1 MLRFLCINCS
11 GDVLHSPA
19 PAISLVI
26 PAYNR
31 GALIAE
37 TLESALRQTVP
48 FLEVIVV
55 DDGSSDNTAEVL
67 AQYAGQVRTIRVP
80 NGGVQRARNLGVEA
94 ARGDYVALCDSDDL
108 LDSSYVAT
116 LGAWLSE
123 HPACN
128 SIYTNFV
135 TFDEHGTKADK
146 FAGAPAGFFDGAV
159 RSGAFWHAIPDL
171 YARTLGYQPL
181 FPSGNLMRRAL
192 YLELG
197 GYDPRFNGVGAEDY
211 EFTLRLVGAGGVA
224 LCATPLVR
232 VRRHDGNDSID
243 NVRQVSGE
251 VQILEHALS
260 HHPQALAYRPAI
272 LDSIDAR
279 RRDIFHGAFARGA
292 FDVAVA
298 NLRALHTPPTDSKS
312 RLKAMILGL
321 PGPLRALAWRF
332 TR

>member
-1 MLRFLCINCS
+1 MLRFPYINYS
-11 GDVLHSPA
+11 GDVLHPPA

-31 GALIAE
+31 GSLIAE

-48 FLEVIVV
+48 FLEIIVV
-55 DDGSSDNTAEVL
+55 DDGSSDNTPEVL
-67 AQYAGQVRTIRVP
+67 ARYAGRVHAIRVP

-108 LDSSYVAT
+108 LDPSYVAT
-116 LGAWLSE
+116 LGAWLSD
-123 HPACN
+123 HPECN

-135 TFDEHGTKADK
+135 TFDEHGTHADK
-146 FAGAPAGFFDGAV
+146 FAGAPASFFDGAQH
-159 RSGAFWHAIPDL
+159 SGAFWHAIPDL
-171 YARTLGYQPL
+171 YARTLAYQPL
-181 FPSGNLMRRAL
+181 FPSGNLMRRSQ

-197 GYDPRFNGVGAEDY
+197 GYDARFNGVGAEDY
-211 EFTLRLVGAGGVA
+211 EFTLRLVGAGNVA

-251 VQILEHALS
+251 VKILQHALL
-260 HHPQALAYRPAI
+260 HHPQAPAYRRAI
-272 LDSIDAR
+272 LDSIEAR
-279 RRDIFHGAFARGA
+279 RRDIFHGAFARGL
-292 FDVAVA
+292 FDIAAA
-298 NLRALHTPPTDSKS
+298 NLRELQSLPNDRKF
-312 RLKAMILGL
+312 RLKALIVRL
-321 PGPLRALAWRF
+321 PGPLRALAWRL